1 MTDPLDFHFSESL
14 DELGA
19 KLVGAC
25 DDSDVGNAEAQNDFP
40 VQALD
45 LEQADIG
52 RTQSLAEPGRETVWI
67 LRPVNWDLGS
77 PDQFAQGRARY
88 AFCPLCLQEM
98 ISGTRTVW
106 IRSECIGVPDRLRAT
121 PHSAV

>member
-1 MTDPLDFHFSESL
+1 VTDPLDFHFSESL
-14 DELGA
+14 DELVA

-52 RTQSLAEPGRETVWI
+52 RTQSLGEPGRETV
-67 LRPVNWDLGS
+67 RKTAPFVT
-77 PDQFAQGRARY
+77 
-88 AFCPLCLQEM
+88 PLK
-98 ISGTRTVW
+98 
-106 IRSECIGVPDRLRAT
+106 
-121 PHSAV
+121 